1 MPAGRPRATREHT
14 DLNGLTKAEPDRY
27 KSRARTS
34 DLAVKQVSGI
44 DCPKKYMSQ
53 TKKAWKAIVPGLLS
67 LGVMAEI
74 DLPSLGLM
82 FDAYDDYVKYTI
94 KEKELTKSIDWYNE
108 KAVGLVARVN
118 SMKRHSLEE
127 FNKLA
132 SRFGITPVERTRL
145 QFEKIDEK
153 NDDPLSVVIG
163 G

>member
-34 DLAVKQVSGI
+34 DLAVKQVSAI

-67 LGVMAEI
+67 LGVMAEV

-82 FDAYDDYVKYTI
+82 FDAYDEYVRFAM
-94 KEKELTKSIDWYNE
+94 KEKELSKSIEWASD
-108 KAVGLVARVN
+108 KDVGRLQRVV
-118 SMKRHSLEE
+118 SMKRHSLED
-127 FNKLA
+127 FNKIA
-132 SRFGITPVERTRL
+132 ARFGITPVERTRL
-145 QFEKIDEK
+145 QFDVQEKKD
-153 NDDPLSVVIG
+153 DDPLSVVIG